1 MTLSTQTPTQNSIVG
16 RPRRRG
22 SRLFAML
29 GLGIAAVAGLGTWA
43 LTSQSTY
50 GPVDTPVSAYAR
62 PTPALHGQTLA
73 VYVAARDQSAHEAR
87 MSGLANPALRTKS
100 LR

>member
-29 GLGIAAVAGLGTWA
+29 GLGIAAIAGLGALA

-50 GPVDTPVSAYAR
+50 GPVDAPISAYAR

-73 VYVAARDQSAHEAR
+73 VYVAAHETSR
-87 MSGLANPALRTKS
+87 LTKQ
-100 LR
+100 R